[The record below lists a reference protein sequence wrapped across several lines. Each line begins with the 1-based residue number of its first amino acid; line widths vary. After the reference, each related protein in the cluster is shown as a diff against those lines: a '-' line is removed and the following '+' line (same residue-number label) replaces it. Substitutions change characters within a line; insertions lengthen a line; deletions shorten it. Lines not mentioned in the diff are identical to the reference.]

1 MHSLS
6 KNISRSIASISECEA
21 LQAARWIELG
31 ICTYTDPN
39 TKGPSGPQHGTPRVL
54 LRRQSL
60 EMAQLQIEGKKGYI
74 WPDSA
79 PDIIHMWSHDWCD
92 GRG

>member
-6 KNISRSIASISECEA
+6 KNIGHSIASISACEA

-31 ICTYTDPN
+31 ICTYMDPN
-39 TKGPSGPQHGTPRVL
+39 TKGPPGPQHGMPRAL

-60 EMAQLQIEGKKGYI
+60 EMAQLQIEGKRK
-74 WPDSA
+74 
-79 PDIIHMWSHDWCD
+79 DIFGLTMRQMSSTC
-92 GRG
+92 GLMTVV